1 MATEQIPSITIDWL
15 PLVALL
21 CFASVLFL
29 VFCVRKYF
37 ASRAREAR
45 LAESVQIAPRIELPR
60 ASDAVERNDAVEE
73 SFSKI
78 VQTWSASPL
87 PPADQAYLCNAEDQ
101 RESAPGDAL
110 ARMHDVIDVREA
122 VSARV
127 ALDRASARGLRDL
140 VRALYLDQSNFR
152 FHVIADLQPE
162 DRALARALIE
172 KWMTDPTAIEYWESI
187 YAGVCDSPDAL
198 RADRGTAVSAATLAQ
213 SMVPPL
219 PTRGMGGE

>member
-1 MATEQIPSITIDWL
+1 MATDQIPSTTIDWL

-45 LAESVQIAPRIELPR
+45 LAESVQIAHRIESPR
-60 ASDAVERNDAVEE
+60 APDAPERNDAVEE
-73 SFSKI
+73 SLSK
-78 VQTWSASPL
+78 VMQTWSASPL
-87 PPADQAYLCNAEDQ
+87 APGDQPYLFSAEDQ
-101 RESAPGDAL
+101 RKSTPGDAL
-110 ARMHDVIDVREA
+110 VRMQDVIDVREA

-127 ALDRASARGLRDL
+127 AFDRASAQGLREL

-162 DRALARALIE
+162 DKALARALIE
-172 KWMTDPTAIEYWESI
+172 KWMTDPTAIEYWEGI

-198 RADRGTAVSAATLAQ
+198 RADRGTAVSAATLAP
-213 SMVPPL
+213 SIVPPL